1 MTGWSVTR
9 LAELDRIPVAEGLE
23 WRPIRRHF
31 GIRSFGIN
39 AYTSSHVGG
48 QVVEEH
54 DETDGQEELYLVV
67 SGRAIFT
74 LDGEEFD
81 LPAGT
86 AVFLPAG
93 SGKRKAVAEEEGT
106 TVLAVGG
113 WPDKAF
119 VPSAWE
125 WFFAAY
131 ATDPAAG
138 IELIE
143 EGIREL
149 GDLPPFQYHLACLLV
164 KLGRLDEG
172 REQLDRALAAR
183 PEWAARVAADDDLAA
198 LR

>member
-149 GDLPPFQYHLACLLV
+149 GDLPPFHYHLACLLV